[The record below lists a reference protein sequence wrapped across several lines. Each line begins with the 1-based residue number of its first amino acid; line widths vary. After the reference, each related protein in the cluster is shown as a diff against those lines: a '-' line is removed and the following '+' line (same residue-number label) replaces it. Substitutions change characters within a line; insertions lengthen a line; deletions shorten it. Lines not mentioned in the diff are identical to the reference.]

1 MTRFT
6 VVVPFHGPVEL
17 VEPLLRALDRQDS
30 DTLPRVIVSD
40 DASSPPVASGIEAL
54 ELQRVDV
61 EVIRSDE
68 NGGPGA
74 ARNRALPSVDTP
86 WVAFLDGDVV
96 PRADWVRRM
105 GSLIARTDADVVE
118 GVAVMGRGEISPF
131 THSTET
137 APPDRHGA
145 GNVAFKTDLLRSIGG
160 FSEQYF
166 DPVRKLHFRED
177 ADITFRLERAGA
189 TYDFDPEIV
198 VEHPPLEP
206 SFWTP
211 IRLAR
216 RYYFDALLGREH
228 PEQYEGMHSVRRV
241 GPVSLRAARHHAA
254 SGFVL
259 AVVWFVIGLV
269 SGRRAIRNTGLVVL
283 VATWAANVA
292 ALSWNRTVRPRHVIP
307 VIAAAALVP
316 FSYLYNFWRGVITF
330 RHHPRPW
337 R

>member
-1 MTRFT
+1 VTPFT
-6 VVVPFHGPVEL
+6 VVVPFHGPVAL
-17 VEPLLRALDRQDS
+17 VEPLLRSLDGQDG
-30 DTLPRVIVSD
+30 DLRPRVIVSD
-40 DASSPPVASGIEAL
+40 DASSPPVAPGVEGL
-54 ELQRVDV
+54 GLRNVDV
-61 EVIRSDE
+61 EVIRCDQ

-74 ARNRALPSVDTP
+74 ARNRALRSVETP
-86 WVAFLDGDVV
+86 WVAFLDGDVI
-96 PRADWVRRM
+96 PRPDWVQKM
-105 GSLIARTDADVVE
+105 ASLIEQTDADVVE
-118 GVAVMGRGEISPF
+118 GVAVMGGGEVSPF

-145 GNVAFKTDLLRSIGG
+145 GNVAFKTDLLRSVGG
-160 FSEQYF
+160 FSEEYF
-166 DPVRKLHFRED
+166 DPIRKVHFRED

-189 TYDFDPEIV
+189 TYDFDPDLV

-228 PEQYEGMHSVRRV
+228 PDEYEDMHSIRKV

-254 SGFVL
+254 NGFVVGVL
-259 AVVWFVIGLV
+259 VLMTGIV
-269 SGRRAIRNTGLVVL
+269 SGWRTIRTTGLVLLL
-283 VATWAANVA
+283 VSWAANVV
-292 ALSWNRTVRPRHVIP
+292 ALCWKRTVRPRHVVP

-316 FSYLYNFWRGVITF
+316 FTYVYHFWRGVITF

-337 R
+337 K

>member
-1 MTRFT
+1 
-6 VVVPFHGPVEL
+6 
-17 VEPLLRALDRQDS
+17 
-30 DTLPRVIVSD
+30 
-40 DASSPPVASGIEAL
+40 
-54 ELQRVDV
+54 
-61 EVIRSDE
+61 
-68 NGGPGA
+68 
-74 ARNRALPSVDTP
+74 
-86 WVAFLDGDVV
+86 
-96 PRADWVRRM
+96 
-105 GSLIARTDADVVE
+105 
-118 GVAVMGRGEISPF
+118 
-131 THSTET
+131 
-137 APPDRHGA
+137 
-145 GNVAFKTDLLRSIGG
+145 
-160 FSEQYF
+160 
-166 DPVRKLHFRED
+166 
-177 ADITFRLERAGA
+177 FRLERAGA